1 MNTYIEGL
9 IDEAKRQE
17 LITSRDVVYCRNRL
31 FELLGVTW
39 ADVSRTDG
47 TIPELLN
54 HITEEAVRQNLIE
67 DFLETKEILVA
78 KVMDVFLPKPS
89 DLEYVFQLKYFDEP
103 KKATGYFYHLSQASN
118 YIQTAR
124 IAKNISYQVATS
136 YGELDITINMSKPEK
151 DPAEIARQK
160 LLQPTAGAG
169 DYPKCLLCVENEG
182 YAGRLD
188 HPARTNHRVVPI
200 RLGGQPWY
208 FQYSPYVYYNEHC
221 ILLSEEHRDMVI
233 DEGAFERLLDFVDK
247 FPHYFAGSNADLPI
261 VGGSILSHDHYQGG
275 RYDFAMARAEELFS
289 LELKAFPSI
298 EATYLK
304 WPLSVIRLRG
314 MEKEQLIEAAT
325 LVLAHWRV
333 YSDEVLDILAV
344 TDQPHNTIT
353 PIARRRGDAFELD
366 LVLRNNRTT
375 EEHPMGLFHPHED
388 VHHIKRENIGLIEV
402 MGLAVLPARLKA
414 ELREVIHYVEGRPAT
429 IELMHQAWAD
439 SLKQIAT
446 HDVETLVYEQVGQKF
461 LKGLEDCGVYKQDEI
476 GYDGVKRFIDSM
488 HTQGGLQDAASVRAF
503 EQ

>member
-1 MNTYIEGL
+1 MNAYIDGL
-9 IDEAKRQE
+9 IREAERHE
-17 LITSRDVVYCRNRL
+17 LITSRDAVYCRNRL
-31 FELLGVTW
+31 LDLLETKHE
-39 ADVSRTDG
+39 DVPAAEG
-47 TIPELLN
+47 TIPELL
-54 HITEEAVRQNLIE
+54 ERVAAQAVERDLIE
-67 DFLETKEILVA
+67 DFLEAKEMLAA
-78 KVMDVFLPKPS
+78 KVMDVFVSKPS
-89 DLEYVFQLKYFDEP
+89 DVEYMFRLKYYDDP
-103 KKATGYFYHLSQASN
+103 VKATDYFYQLSQASN

-124 IAKNISYQVATS
+124 IAKNISYEVETR
-136 YGELDITINMSKPEK
+136 YGSLDITINMSKPEK

-160 LLQPTAGAG
+160 LLKPAEG
-169 DYPKCLLCVENEG
+169 DASYPKCLLCVENEG

-188 HPARTNHRVVPI
+188 HPARTNHRVVPL

-233 DEGAFERLLDFVDK
+233 DRGAFERLLDFVDK

-275 RYDFAMARAEELFS
+275 RYEFAMAKTEELFP
-289 LELKAFPSI
+289 LELNAPSV

-314 MEKEQLIEAAT
+314 NDKERLLETAT
-325 LVLAHWRV
+325 LVLNEWRS
-333 YSDEVLDILAV
+333 YSDETLDILAA

-353 PIARRRGDAFELD
+353 PIARKRGDAFELD

-375 EEHPMGLFHPHED
+375 EAHPMGLFHPHED

-414 ELREVIHYVEGRPAT
+414 ELQEVIRYVNGEPANVAP
-429 IELMHQAWAD
+429 MHQAWAD
-439 SLKQIAT
+439 ELKT
-446 HDVETLVYEQVGQKF
+446 TVDGDVETYVFREVGKKF
-461 LKGLEDCGVYKQDEI
+461 LKGLEDCGVYKQNEA
-476 GYDGVKRFIDSM
+476 GYEGVKRFIASVRR
-488 HTQGGLQDAASVRAF
+488 QGGFKHEASVRAF

>member
-1 MNTYIEGL
+1 MNAYINGL
-9 IDEAKRQE
+9 VREAERHE
-17 LITSRDVVYCRNRL
+17 LITSRDAIYCRNRL
-31 FELLGVTW
+31 LDLLETTRE
-39 ADVSRTDG
+39 DVPAADG
-47 TIPELLN
+47 TIPELLEQV
-54 HITEEAVRQNLIE
+54 TARAVERDLIE
-67 DFLETKEILVA
+67 DFLEAKEILAA
-78 KVMDVFLPKPS
+78 KVMDVFVSKPS
-89 DLEYVFQLKYFDEP
+89 DVEYMFRLKYYDDP
-103 KKATGYFYHLSQASN
+103 VKATDYFYQLSQASN

-124 IAKNISYQVATS
+124 IAKNISYDVETA
-136 YGELDITINMSKPEK
+136 YGPLDITINMSKPEK

-160 LLQPTAGAG
+160 LMKRSEG
-169 DYPKCLLCVENEG
+169 DASYPKCLLCVENEG

-188 HPARTNHRVVPI
+188 HPARTNHRVVPL

-208 FQYSPYVYYNEHC
+208 LQYSPYVYYNEHC

-233 DEGAFERLLDFVDK
+233 DRGAFERLLDFVDK

-275 RYDFAMARAEELFS
+275 RYEFAMAKTEELFP
-289 LELKAFPSI
+289 LELNAPSV

-314 MEKEQLIEAAT
+314 NDKERLLEAAT
-325 LVLAHWRV
+325 LVLDEWRG
-333 YSDEVLDILAV
+333 YSDETLDILAA

-353 PIARRRGDAFELD
+353 PIARKRGDAFELD

-375 EEHPMGLFHPHED
+375 EAHPMGLFHPHED

-414 ELREVIHYVEGRPAT
+414 ELQEVVRYVSGEPADVAP
-429 IELMHQAWAD
+429 MHQAWAD
-439 SLKQIAT
+439 ELKET
-446 HDVETLVYEQVGQKF
+446 MDGDVETHVFREVGKKF
-461 LKGLEDCGVYKQDEI
+461 LKGLEDCGVYKQDEA
-476 GYDGVKRFIDSM
+476 GYEGVKRFIASIR
-488 HTQGGLQDAASVRAF
+488 QKGGFEHEASVRAF